1 MEFCVLRCCAAPRSV
16 AVASRAFFAF
26 FPPYIYMYYYTPLD
40 ALALSCAGV
49 LSVFVFGLRV
59 RFVVR
64 CALLV
69 FLLVSFVIIVYA
81 YVEERFF

>member
-1 MEFCVLRCCAAPRSV
+1 
-16 AVASRAFFAF
+16 
-26 FPPYIYMYYYTPLD
+26 MYYYTPLD